1 MKKLEMIRKNRKKLD
16 NKGFTL
22 IELLA
27 VIVIL
32 AIVMGIS
39 ANSVLNSINS
49 SRKSS
54 LYSAAQNAANSL
66 NTWISEDMI
75 VTDNAQKKLG
85 DDFINNSQNGEWHC
99 LAEFPSIVNKGNAA
113 SLTNAL
119 SLNTKDLVL
128 TESTT
133 EKPTVPTKSAG
144 KTDTPKVTGGD
155 DGSTCSAL
163 RYNSSTGGYEI
174 LLVAK
179 NIGKYYVSADKYALN
194 DATHHNRNYAFSR
207 ASEAGTDIN
216 D

>member
-1 MKKLEMIRKNRKKLD
+1 MKLLNVKRNKKRLD

-39 ANSVLNSINS
+39 ANSVLNSINQ

-54 LYSAAQNAANSL
+54 LHSTAQNAANNL

-85 DDFINNSQNGEWHC
+85 DDFISGSQDNEWHC
-99 LAEFPSIVNKGNAA
+99 IAEFTSIVNKGKAA
-113 SLTNAL
+113 SLMNAL

-128 TESTT
+128 TTSSVPVVASGKTPT
-133 EKPTVPTKSAG
+133 PTVKG
-144 KTDTPKVTGGD
+144 VDT
-155 DGSTCSAL
+155 GSTCSAL

-179 NIGKYYVSADKYALN
+179 NGGKYYVSADKYALD
-194 DATHHNRNYAFSR
+194 DATHKNRNYAFSR

>member
-1 MKKLEMIRKNRKKLD
+1 MKLLNVKRNKKRLD

-39 ANSVLNSINS
+39 ANSVLNSINQ

-54 LYSAAQNAANSL
+54 LHSTAQNAANNL
-66 NTWISEDMI
+66 NSWISEDMI

-85 DDFINNSQNGEWHC
+85 DDFISGSQDGAWHC
-99 LAEFPSIVNKGNAA
+99 IAEFTSIVNKGKAA
-113 SLTNAL
+113 SLMNAL

-128 TESTT
+128 TTSSVPVVASGKTPT
-133 EKPTVPTKSAG
+133 PTVKG
-144 KTDTPKVTGGD
+144 VDT
-155 DGSTCSAL
+155 GSTCSAL

-179 NIGKYYVSADKYALN
+179 NGGKYYVSADKYALD
-194 DATHHNRNYAFSR
+194 DATHKNRNYAFSR